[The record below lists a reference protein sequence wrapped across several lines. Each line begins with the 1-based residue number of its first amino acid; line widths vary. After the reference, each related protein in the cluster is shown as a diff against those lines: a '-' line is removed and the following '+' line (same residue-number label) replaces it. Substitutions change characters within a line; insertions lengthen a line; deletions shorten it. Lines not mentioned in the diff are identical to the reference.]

1 MILNTYNWKRATE
14 IILII
19 VLGIIIDQCTKIYV
33 SNLMFINNFSS
44 LKLLPFLDIVYVRN
58 TGISFGM
65 FSEGGLVGRYFFSAF
80 SITVGIFLIIL
91 SILTEKKLVCLGL
104 CLISSG
110 AIGNA
115 IDRILVYFLDSYN
128 GVIDFIYV
136 GLNENIRYPW
146 VFNVADIAIT
156 IGLILFFIFEISKY
170 INEQRYSRNK

>member
-1 MILNTYNWKRATE
+1 MISNTYNWKRATE

-44 LKLLPFLDIVYVRN
+44 LKLLPFLDIVFVRN

-115 IDRILVYFLDSYN
+115 IDRIYFG
-128 GVIDFIYV
+128 GVIDFIDIFVY
-136 GLNENIRYPW
+136 NFHWPA
-146 VFNVADIAIT
+146 FNFADIFIT
-156 IGLILFFIFEISKY
+156 IGVIILLFENIF
-170 INEQRYSRNK
+170 YSYYAR